1 MAYREVMRLRYR
13 GTSNARRIVAPS
25 TDIVIEGFPR
35 CANSFAVRAFRMDND
50 TDPDRPLRI
59 ATHMHSPAQVL
70 LAVRWKIPTLVLIR
84 HPDDAVV
91 SFPALAVQL
100 NKHGLAD
107 ASESFMAAQ
116 ISYWTQRY
124 TQFYTSLL
132 PVRDKIVV
140 ADFSETTSDFGAVV
154 ERLNKQTGS
163 TFAAFEHTVG
173 NVEHIFANS
182 KEHLSPSP
190 QRDLIKREFKDLYM
204 SHGRSLL
211 RQRAIQIFEAF
222 SGISGLDRD

>member
-1 MAYREVMRLRYR
+1 MAYRQVMRLRYR
-13 GTSNARRIVAPS
+13 GTPNARRVVAPS

-35 CANSFAVRAFRMDND
+35 CANSFAVRAFRMNND

-70 LAVRWKIPTLVLIR
+70 LAVRWNIPALVLIR

-91 SFPALAVQL
+91 SFPSLAVQL

-124 TQFYTSLL
+124 TQFYSRLL
-132 PVRDKIVV
+132 PVREKIVV
-140 ADFSETTSDFGAVV
+140 ADFSKTTSDFGAVV
-154 ERLNKQTGS
+154 ESVNQNFQK
-163 TFAAFEHTVG
+163 TFIPFQHSSANVRMIFEQSKIRD
-173 NVEHIFANS
+173 HIY
-182 KEHLSPSP
+182 PSA
-190 QRDLIKREFKDLYM
+190 QRDEIKALFTAFYEAKLNEGLRE
-204 SHGRSLL
+204 
-211 RQRAIQIFEAF
+211 QATQIYKIF
-222 SGISGLDRD
+222 R